1 MARIRRSILWA
12 VVGLS
17 LTAFGCGDSSDGD
30 TDNGTGGD
38 GTSDGGG
45 GGAANAGSNA
55 NNTGGGQTGGANDSA
70 SNTGGTGST
79 AGSGECTP
87 PGQQCMCANG
97 QMGFQACMGG
107 MLGDCTCS
115 IDLSDAGL
123 PPVAACPASAT
134 CQSTMGFISGVPGF
148 CAPATDGG
156 GMGGIPGLALP
167 PRCTTKTECETA
179 GLPDTPCSSIML
191 PVGGAQT
198 LCLQPCNP

>member
-12 VVGLS
+12 VMGLS

-30 TDNGTGGD
+30 SDNGTGGE
-38 GTSDGGG
+38 GTSDGGSN
-45 GGAANAGSNA
+45 GAANAGSNA
-55 NNTGGGQTGGANDSA
+55 SNTGGGQTGGANESA
-70 SNTGGTGST
+70 TNTGGAT

-97 QMGFQACMGG
+97 QMGFQACMNG
-107 MLGDCTCS
+107 MLGDCTCG

-123 PPVAACPASAT
+123 PPVAACPTSAT
-134 CQSTMGFISGVPGF
+134 CQSTMGFIAGVPGF
-148 CAPATDGG
+148 CAPSTDGG
-156 GMGGIPGLALP
+156 GMGGGIPGLALP
-167 PRCTTKTECETA
+167 PQCTTKAECEAA

-191 PVGGAQT
+191 PIGGAQT